1 MPDTTPTTLQ
11 LYLRLL
17 RYVKPYAGQFAFSV
31 VTLIVVAA
39 TEPAFPALL
48 KPLLDGNFLHR
59 QGPLLAWL
67 PLLIIAIFLVRG
79 LASLL
84 SGYAAG
90 WVANKVVMDLRN
102 EMFATLIRLPTHYY
116 DSHASGHLVSKFTY
130 DVLQVTGAA
139 TGVVNVLVKDSLAI
153 VGLLA
158 WLFWLNW
165 KLTLVALAVGP
176 LVVLV
181 VRGFSDRL
189 RAMSR
194 SEQEA
199 MGDLNQVLEE
209 SIGCHRVVKVFG
221 GQEYE
226 ARRFDAGL
234 NKVRRYNMKAALAA
248 AANVPLVQ
256 LIAAVALALIVY
268 LAIQQAGADETTVG
282 GFVSFMTAM
291 LLLLAPLKHLTG
303 VSETLQRGL
312 AAAGSV
318 FALIDETPEV
328 DTGVNELE
336 RVSGEIEYRDVSF
349 AYPGASRAA
358 LDRVS
363 LRIAPGERIALVGSS
378 GAGKTTMA
386 NMLPRFYSPT
396 QGKILLDGQDIATLR
411 LTSLRANIA
420 LVSQDVVL
428 FNDTVAAN
436 IAYGRLS
443 AVSEADIA
451 AAAEAAHAMQF
462 IRDMPQGLQTLIGEN
477 GVRLSG
483 GQRQRL
489 AIARAFLRD
498 APILILDEATSALDS
513 ESERH
518 VQEALEILMR
528 GRTTLVIAHRLSTIE
543 NADRIAVLEQGRI
556 VEIGRHVELLAHG
569 GIYARLYRMQ
579 YARSD
584 EHPKSAEAV
593 IGLRQPPG

>member
-1 MPDTTPTTLQ
+1 MPDHSPTSLQ

-17 RYVKPYAGQFAFSV
+17 HYVRPYAGQFSFSV
-31 VTLIVVAA
+31 LTLVIVAA

-48 KPLLDGNFLHR
+48 KPLLDGNFIHR
-59 QGPLLAWL
+59 QEPLLAWL

-102 EMFATLIRLPTHYY
+102 EMFAKLIRLPTHYY
-116 DSHASGHLVSKFTY
+116 DNHNSGGLVSKFTF

-139 TGVVNVLVKDSLAI
+139 TSVVNVLVKDSLAI
-153 VGLLA
+153 VGLLG

-165 KLTLVALAVGP
+165 KLTLVSLAVGP

-181 VRGFSDRL
+181 VRGFSNRL

-194 SEQEA
+194 GAQEA

-221 GQEYE
+221 GQDYE
-226 ARRFDAGL
+226 ARRFDAGG
-234 NKVRRYNMKAALAA
+234 NKVRRFNMKAALAA
-248 AANVPLVQ
+248 AANVPFVQ
-256 LIAAVALALIVY
+256 LIAAVALAIIVY
-268 LAIQQAGADETTVG
+268 LATKQASTGEITVG
-282 GFVSFMTAM
+282 GFVSFLTAM

-312 AAAGSV
+312 AAAESV
-318 FALIDETPEV
+318 FALIDEAPEV
-328 DTGVNELE
+328 DTGANEIA
-336 RVSGEIEYRDVSF
+336 RSRGEIEYRDISF
-349 AYPGASRAA
+349 AYPGVTRAA

-396 QGKILLDGQDIATLR
+396 QGRILLDGLDIAMLR
-411 LTSLRANIA
+411 LASVRANIA

-443 AVSEADIA
+443 ATSESDIA

-489 AIARAFLRD
+489 AIARAFLKN
-498 APILILDEATSALDS
+498 APVLILDEATSALDS

-518 VQEALEILMR
+518 VQDALETLMR

-543 NADRIAVLEQGRI
+543 NADRIAVLDQGRI
-556 VEIGRHVELLAHG
+556 VEIGRHVELLARG
-569 GIYARLYRMQ
+569 GIYTRLYRMQ
-579 YARSD
+579 YARDD
-584 EHPKSAEAV
+584 ERPKSAEGA
-593 IGLRQPPG
+593 I